1 MEQVA
6 LQEYC
11 RHIEGLIERSA
22 YDEAVAHC
30 KHILQQ
36 HPKYIEAY
44 RLLGKVA
51 LDREDDK
58 QATELFARVLSADP
72 ADFVSRAG
80 LSIVYDRQGA
90 VKDAAWQMERAY
102 ELAPGN
108 PVVQEELCKLYA
120 RRDGAEPSKVPLT
133 RGALAR
139 LYFNGELYGEAI
151 GELRAILAQEPD
163 RVDLQALLAEAL
175 WRDDQRME
183 AADTALKVLD
193 RLPYCLDANLI
204 LGEIWMNSGREED
217 ADVHLKRAQ
226 ALDPLA
232 MRANM
237 LFGKSSPVPAKPIE
251 VAKLEY
257 APPIPAPTAEDQI
270 PDWLTGVGAQAEP
283 GVAASEEVP
292 AWLQGIGL
300 PSPQPEPP
308 PAEEAPTGLTATPSL
323 AAAPIDEEIPDWLA
337 GIGAAAPPPEALIPE
352 APAQEATPDW
362 LSRLRGVA
370 ASPTEQ
376 PAEEAA
382 PDWLTQLRAE
392 AGPIPGAEVEAVPE
406 AETPEWLQ
414 ALQPQAPEPPA
425 PSEETDESV
434 PDWLAQLQAGAT
446 PIEAPLEDAAT
457 GAPDWLPQ
465 MQAGVIPEAPP
476 ETPPAAPEPSEI
488 PDWLQALRPEGAE
501 QPAQVTG
508 MPDWLSG
515 LETEVAPTPG
525 MEAKAAPEEPLA
537 APEPGEIPDW
547 LKALEPAA
555 PVKAAPPPPPPAS
568 VEETPAWMTGE
579 GAMPSP
585 EEAMAYFQKLTV
597 GKEAELQ
604 AQAQAEGEARMA
616 DIMGRKPT
624 PKPEPAP
631 PPPPPVEETPAWMTG
646 DGAMPSPEEAMAYF
660 QKLTAGKETELQAQA
675 QAEGEARMADIM
687 GRKPAPKP
695 EPAPPPPPAPVAPP
709 PPPVEETLAWMTG
722 EGAMPSPEEA
732 MAYFQKL
739 TAGKETELQAQAQAE
754 GEARMADIMGRKPT
768 PKPAQVEPVAPPPI
782 TPAPTEELGIEAP
795 VEAEIPEW
803 LAGPVPFAPT
813 APTQESGLEAPVEAE
828 IPEWLAAVAPAP
840 VEAEEPFWLT
850 ALKQAEVAI
859 AAPPPEV
866 IPTKAAA
873 PVAPQAGGPEWWYQT
888 LEDEEGPVPMLPI
901 EEPPAAEAAP
911 AFAPPPP
918 PPQVQVA
925 PVVAPP
931 PIPKAVEVAAPPAP
945 KPEAPAPKKLVRAKP
960 RPAGA
965 QPTVDMD
972 ALLARLR
979 ANPTDHE
986 ALLGMARGWVQ
997 LGDLNAARGA
1007 YDELIRVGALVDE
1020 VIADLEKLT
1029 EDHPDD
1035 VEFIRLM
1042 GDAHMKAGNLKKA
1055 LKLYRQALK
1064 KL

>member
-11 RHIEGLIERSA
+11 RHIEGLIEHSA

-352 APAQEATPDW
+352 APAQEAAPDW

-446 PIEAPLEDAAT
+446 PIEAPLEDAAI

-465 MQAGVIPEAPP
+465 MPAGVIPEAPP

-568 VEETPAWMTGE
+568 VEETLAWMTGE

-585 EEAMAYFQKLTV
+585 EEAMAYFQKLTA
-597 GKEAELQ
+597 GKEA
-604 AQAQAEGEARMA
+604 
-616 DIMGRKPT
+616 
-624 PKPEPAP
+624 
-631 PPPPPVEETPAWMTG
+631 
-646 DGAMPSPEEAMAYF
+646 
-660 QKLTAGKETELQAQA
+660 ELQAQA

-709 PPPVEETLAWMTG
+709 PPPVEETPAWMTG

-739 TAGKETELQAQAQAE
+739 TAGKEAELQAQAQAE
-754 GEARMADIMGRKPT
+754 GDRK
-768 PKPAQVEPVAPPPI
+768 
-782 TPAPTEELGIEAP
+782 
-795 VEAEIPEW
+795 
-803 LAGPVPFAPT
+803 
-813 APTQESGLEAPVEAE
+813 S
-828 IPEWLAAVAPAP
+828 
-840 VEAEEPFWLT
+840 
-850 ALKQAEVAI
+850 
-859 AAPPPEV
+859 
-866 IPTKAAA
+866 
-873 PVAPQAGGPEWWYQT
+873 
-888 LEDEEGPVPMLPI
+888 
-901 EEPPAAEAAP
+901 
-911 AFAPPPP
+911 
-918 PPQVQVA
+918 
-925 PVVAPP
+925 VV
-931 PIPKAVEVAAPPAP
+931 
-945 KPEAPAPKKLVRAKP
+945 
-960 RPAGA
+960 
-965 QPTVDMD
+965 
-972 ALLARLR
+972 
-979 ANPTDHE
+979 
-986 ALLGMARGWVQ
+986 
-997 LGDLNAARGA
+997 
-1007 YDELIRVGALVDE
+1007 
-1020 VIADLEKLT
+1020 
-1029 EDHPDD
+1029 
-1035 VEFIRLM
+1035 
-1042 GDAHMKAGNLKKA
+1042 
-1055 LKLYRQALK
+1055 
-1064 KL
+1064 

>member
-11 RHIEGLIERSA
+11 RQIEGLIERSA
-22 YDEAVAHC
+22 YDEAAAHC

-108 PVVQEELCKLYA
+108 PVVQEELGKLYA

-151 GELRAILAQEPD
+151 GELRAILAQQPD

-251 VAKLEY
+251 VSKLEY
-257 APPIPAPTAEDQI
+257 TPPIPAPTAEDQI

-308 PAEEAPTGLTATPSL
+308 PAKEAPTGLTATPSL
-323 AAAPIDEEIPDWLA
+323 AATPIDEEIPDWLA

-352 APAQEATPDW
+352 APAQEVAPDW
-362 LSRLRGVA
+362 LSRLGGA
-370 ASPTEQ
+370 TPPTEQ

-382 PDWLTQLRAE
+382 PDWLAQLRAE

-425 PSEETDESV
+425 PSEGAEESV
-434 PDWLAQLQAGAT
+434 PDWLAQLPAGAT
-446 PIEAPLEDAAT
+446 PIEAPLEEAAT

-465 MQAGVIPEAPP
+465 MQAGVIPQAPP
-476 ETPPAAPEPSEI
+476 ETPSAAPEPGEI

-501 QPAQVTG
+501 QPAQVAG

-525 MEAKAAPEEPLA
+525 MEAEAALEEPLA

-555 PVKAAPPPPPPAS
+555 PAQAAPPPPPPAS
-568 VEETPAWMTGE
+568 
-579 GAMPSP
+579 
-585 EEAMAYFQKLTV
+585 
-597 GKEAELQ
+597 
-604 AQAQAEGEARMA
+604 
-616 DIMGRKPT
+616 
-624 PKPEPAP
+624 
-631 PPPPPVEETPAWMTG
+631 
-646 DGAMPSPEEAMAYF
+646 
-660 QKLTAGKETELQAQA
+660 
-675 QAEGEARMADIM
+675 
-687 GRKPAPKP
+687 
-695 EPAPPPPPAPVAPP
+695 
-709 PPPVEETLAWMTG
+709 VEETLAWMTG

-754 GEARMADIMGRKPT
+754 GEARMADIMGRKP
-768 PKPAQVEPVAPPPI
+768 AQVEPVAPPPI
-782 TPAPTEELGIEAP
+782 TPAPTEELGIQAP

-803 LAGPVPFAPT
+803 LAGPAPFAPT
-813 APTQESGLEAPVEAE
+813 APAQELGAEAPVEAE

-850 ALKQAEVAI
+850 ALKQAEAAV

-866 IPTKAAA
+866 MPVEIVA
-873 PVAPQAGGPEWWYQT
+873 PVTPQAAGPEWWYQT
-888 LEDEEGPVPMLPI
+888 LEDEQGPVPMLTI
-901 EEPPAAEAAP
+901 EEPPAAEVAP
-911 AFAPPPP
+911 SFAPPPP
-918 PPQVQVA
+918 PPAPKPVEVA

-931 PIPKAVEVAAPPAP
+931 PIPKVVEVAAP
-945 KPEAPAPKKLVRAKP
+945 PAPKKLVRAKP

-979 ANPTDHE
+979 ANPADHE

-997 LGDLNAARGA
+997 QGDLNAARGA
-1007 YDELIRVGALVDE
+1007 YDELIRVGALLDE
-1020 VIADLEKLT
+1020 VIADLEKFT

-1042 GDAHMKAGNLKKA
+1042 GDAHMKAGNLQKA

>member
-11 RHIEGLIERSA
+11 RHIEGLIEHSA

-300 PSPQPEPP
+300 PSPEPEPP

-352 APAQEATPDW
+352 APAQEAAPDW

-465 MQAGVIPEAPP
+465 MPAGVIPEAPP

-555 PVKAAPPPPPPAS
+555 PVKAAP
-568 VEETPAWMTGE
+568 
-579 GAMPSP
+579 
-585 EEAMAYFQKLTV
+585 
-597 GKEAELQ
+597 
-604 AQAQAEGEARMA
+604 
-616 DIMGRKPT
+616 
-624 PKPEPAP
+624 
-631 PPPPPVEETPAWMTG
+631 
-646 DGAMPSPEEAMAYF
+646 
-660 QKLTAGKETELQAQA
+660 
-675 QAEGEARMADIM
+675 
-687 GRKPAPKP
+687 
-695 EPAPPPPPAPVAPP
+695 PPPPPAPVAPP

-828 IPEWLAAVAPAP
+828 IPEWLAGPVPFAPTAPAQESGVEAPVEAEIPEWLAGPVPFAPTTPAQELGAEAPVEAEMIEWLAGPAPFAPTAQTEWPAAPAEELGQEAPAEAEIPEWLAAVAPAP

-850 ALKQAEVAI
+850 ALKQAEVAV

-866 IPTKAAA
+866 IPTEAAA

-979 ANPTDHE
+979 ANPTDRE

-1007 YDELIRVGALVDE
+1007 YDELIRVGALVVE

-1042 GDAHMKAGNLKKA
+1042 GDAHMKAGNLHKA